1 MPRAKTPFVLPNS
14 GLSLP
19 VVTPTDP
26 GPVVLALSMKNS
38 PSTFGVI
45 FGNRDF
51 FPDKLVPEARADV
64 VKLFGELGLDAVM
77 LDPAETKLGGVETHH
92 DARKCADLFRR
103 HRDRI
108 SGVLVVLPNFG
119 DEKGVADTLKLA
131 GLNVPV
137 LVQGYPD
144 DLDKLDVIRRRD
156 AWCGKISV
164 CNNLRQAG
172 IAYTLT
178 TKHVVHPLDAS
189 FRTDLQGFVAV
200 CRVVQGLRKVRI
212 GAVGARPGAFNT
224 VRYSEKILERNG
236 ISVTTVDL
244 SEILGTAGK
253 LGEKDGRVVGKIDE
267 IKAYANATAVP
278 PAKLV
283 QMARLGVVL
292 DDFVAAN
299 HLDATAI
306 QCWTSLQANHGCNVC
321 TSMSMMSENFLPSAC
336 EVDVTGV
343 LTMYAMQLASNSP
356 SALVDWNNNY
366 GTADDKCVLFHCG
379 NWAKSVLPDVKILNA
394 PILGS
399 TLGVENT
406 WGALDG
412 RTPACPLT
420 YGRITTDDTAGVI
433 RTYVG
438 EGELTNDELKTFG
451 NRAVARVP
459 KLQQLMRHVCREGF
473 EHHVVMNA
481 SRTAGVL
488 AEAFERYL
496 GWEVYH
502 HERTED

>member
-1 MPRAKTPFVLPNS
+1 MSTPRTVL
-14 GLSLP
+14 
-19 VVTPTDP
+19 
-26 GPVVLALSMKNS
+26 
-38 PSTFGVI
+38 GVI
-45 FGNRDF
+45 IGNRDF
-51 FPDKLVPEARADV
+51 FPDKLVGEARADL
-64 VKLFGELGLDAVM
+64 VKLFAELGVDAVM
-77 LDPAETKLGGVETHH
+77 LDSAETKLGGVETHG
-92 DARKCADLFRR
+92 DARKCAELFRKN
-103 HRDRI
+103 RDRI
-108 SGVLVVLPNFG
+108 SGVLVCLPNFG

-144 DLDKLDVIRRRD
+144 DLDRLDVIRRRD
-156 AWCGKISV
+156 AFCGKISV

-189 FRTDLQGFVAV
+189 FRADLQKFIAVA
-200 CRVVQGLRKVRI
+200 RVVQGLRKVRI

-224 VRYSEKILERNG
+224 VRYSEKILERHG

-244 SEILGTAGK
+244 SEILGAAAK
-253 LGEKDGRVVGKIDE
+253 LGEADKRVVSKIDE

-278 PAKLV
+278 PAKLI
-283 QMARLGVVL
+283 QMARLGLVL

-306 QCWTSLQANHGCNVC
+306 QCWTSVQANHGCNVC
-321 TSMSMMSENFLPSAC
+321 TSMSMMSENFMPSAC

-343 LTMYAMQLASNSP
+343 LTMYAMQLASSSP

-366 GTADDKCVLFHCG
+366 GTDPDKCVLFHCG
-379 NWAKSVLPDVKILNA
+379 NWAKSFLPDIKILNA

-412 RTPACPLT
+412 RTPATPLT
-420 YGRITTDDTAGVI
+420 YGRITTDDAAGKI

-438 EGELTNDELKTFG
+438 QGELTNDELKTFG

-459 KLQQLMRHVCREGF
+459 KLQKLMHHVCREGF
-473 EHHVVMNA
+473 EHHVVMN
-481 SRTAGVL
+481 SSHTAGIL

-502 HERTED
+502 HEAPQD

>member
-1 MPRAKTPFVLPNS
+1 MKSA
-14 GLSLP
+14 SL
-19 VVTPTDP
+19 T
-26 GPVVLALSMKNS
+26 L
-38 PSTFGVI
+38 GVI

-51 FPDKLVPEARADV
+51 FPDRLVPDARADI
-64 VKLFGELGLDAVM
+64 VKLLGELGIEAVM
-77 LDPAETKLGGVETHH
+77 LDPAETKLGGVETHN

-103 HRDRI
+103 ERDKI
-108 SGVLVVLPNFG
+108 AGVLVCLPNFG
-119 DEKGVADTLKLA
+119 DEKGVADTLKIA

-144 DLDKLDVIRRRD
+144 ELDKLDVIRRRD
-156 AWCGKISV
+156 AFCGKISV

-172 IAYTLT
+172 IAYSLT

-189 FRTDLQGFVAV
+189 FRVDLVNFIAV
-200 CRVVQGLRKVRI
+200 CRVVRGLRGVRL

-224 VRYSEKILERNG
+224 VRYSEKILERHG

-244 SEILGTAGK
+244 SEILGAAGK
-253 LGEKDGRVVGKIDE
+253 IGDGDKRLLSKVDE

-278 PAKLV
+278 PAKLA
-283 QMARLGVVL
+283 QMARLGIVL

-306 QCWTSLQANHGCNVC
+306 QCWTSVQANHGCNVC
-321 TSMSMMSENFLPSAC
+321 TSMSMMSENFMPSAC

-343 LTMYAMQLASNSP
+343 LTMYAMQLASGTP

-366 GTADDKCVLFHCG
+366 GAADDKCVLFHCG
-379 NWAKSVLPDVKILNA
+379 NWAKSFLPDIKILNA

-412 RTPACPLT
+412 RTPAAPLT
-420 YGRITTDDTAGVI
+420 YGRITTDDPAGAI

-438 EGELTNDELKTFG
+438 QGELTNDELKTFG

-459 KLQQLMRHVCREGF
+459 KLQKLMRHVCREGF

-481 SRTAGVL
+481 SSTAGVL

-502 HERTED
+502 HEGPQE